1 MAIERGR
8 GGVEVVAD
16 LSSNTEDD
24 HSKTRRGG
32 GWNDGVWESASE
44 QEGEEEERSGRPPTG
59 DCYFPTLFGW
69 LAFSVRVSTA
79 TSR

>member
-16 LSSNTEDD
+16 LSSTEDD
-24 HSKTRRGG
+24 HSKHRGG
-32 GWNDGVWESASE
+32 GWDGGVWESASE
-44 QEGEEEERSGRPPTG
+44 QKGEEEERSGRPPTG

-69 LAFSVRVSTA
+69 LSFSVRVSTA

>member
-16 LSSNTEDD
+16 LSSSSTEDE
-24 HSKTRRGG
+24 HGGGG
-32 GWNDGVWESASE
+32 GWGWGVWESASE